1 MIGAS
6 DWKTVLLACPELT
19 DLKLPTTKMNSQKRS
34 IWVAL
39 IGALFASPSFA
50 QSDNSDDVVK
60 LETFVVTG
68 SNLSRALEAAA
79 VPVTTFTAIDI
90 EALGATTI
98 SDIVDALPF
107 SSNVGF
113 NETNTGPNDARGDVS
128 TVNLRNLGT
137 GRTLVLLN
145 GRRMSAHGVTPG
157 TPPIQFVN
165 LNSIPVA
172 AIQQIDVLRDGASAI
187 YGSDAIG
194 GVLNT
199 RLRSNFTGF
208 QVSAMGMWGDPA
220 PNDYNLDVAGGVESA
235 DGRTHLSVFAS
246 YYEREGLMA
255 SERPYAANADKR
267 PLVDEPFASNSRFN
281 RQSSSSPYGRFT
293 ALTDA
298 GVSVGVTGVTPT
310 TGTARGRFHVNPAT
324 GAIASGTGPSANYDF
339 QLDGQ
344 LLPSTQRVSLFSVIE
359 HEISENMSAFAE
371 VSYYGSES
379 NGQTAT
385 TPISQGTDGII
396 VPKTNYYN
404 PVGTRFYGPGTA
416 NPTGTPRNV
425 VIRNYRPVDIGPRT
439 YTTELDS
446 YRIVAG
452 LRGKTE
458 SDWDWET
465 GVLHMSGKT
474 YQENNGYMSASR
486 LTSQLALS
494 TPDAFNPFGGPNVNA
509 ADVVDKVVIDI
520 WDRGTGTISSLDG
533 KISGQKF
540 ELPGGPIAMVFGGEI
555 REEGMKQRN
564 DPFGIAD
571 DVIAQSEQ
579 IDIDANRTMMGAYT
593 EGLLPL
599 AEGLDLRVAA
609 RFEDY
614 EDFSAV
620 KPAAALSWRPFEALM
635 IRASYN
641 EGFRAP
647 GVAELYQPQRA
658 RRNEGLIDGAREGQ
672 EDAVGTVTKRVV
684 TGGNPDLQPEESQ
697 SYNIGFVLD
706 IPQIKGV
713 SISMD
718 VYKIESTDRIDN
730 PNNQDEL
737 NIDEALWLANG
748 GSNDRVL
755 REAQTDSDRA
765 LGIPGRLIEIQG
777 TYDNLDSRTIEGI
790 DFGIAWVSPRFEVG
804 TVTLKAEGT
813 YVSKLA
819 DADRDGNTS
828 NMIRNGGNPRVKG
841 LVSASWNRKS
851 WSAYLSARYLSDYEN
866 SRTYDSPVGDPNSI
880 PLVLESQWILN
891 ASVGYKFAKGG
902 ALEGTSMRFGVN
914 NIQNVEPPLYLSSSD
929 GYDSSYY
936 NPRGRQFFAQLT
948 HKF

>member
-1 MIGAS
+1 MNQKPRS
-6 DWKTVLLACPELT
+6 VLATLLGLSAVSLA
-19 DLKLPTTKMNSQKRS
+19 
-34 IWVAL
+34 
-39 IGALFASPSFA
+39 FA
-50 QSDNSDDVVK
+50 QSDSSDDVVK
-60 LETFVVTG
+60 LEAFTVTG
-68 SNLSRALEAAA
+68 SNLSRSLEEGAL
-79 VPVTTFTAIDI
+79 PVTSFTAIDI

-98 SDIVDALPF
+98 ADIVAAMPF
-107 SSNVGF
+107 SQNVGF

-199 RLRSNFTGF
+199 RLRYNFTGF
-208 QVSAMGMWGDPA
+208 QISAKGTWGDPA
-220 PNDYNLDVAGGVESA
+220 PNDYNLDLAGGVESK
-235 DGRTHLSVFAS
+235 DGRTNLAIFAS

-255 SERPYAANADKR
+255 RDRYYSANADKR

-298 GVSVGVTGVTPT
+298 GVSVGVSGVTPSS
-310 TGTARGRFHVNPAT
+310 GSARGRFHVNPDT
-324 GAIASGTGPSANYDF
+324 GAITSGTGPSANYDF

-344 LLPSTQRVSLFSVIE
+344 LLPSTQRTSLFSVIE
-359 HEISENMSAFAE
+359 HEVSENLSVFAE
-371 VSYYGSES
+371 FSYYTSQS
-379 NGQTAT
+379 DGQTAT
-385 TPISQGTDGII
+385 IPISQGTDGVI

-425 VIRNYRPVDIGPRT
+425 VIRNYRPTEIGPRT
-439 YTTELDS
+439 YSTDLDS
-446 YRIVAG
+446 YRVVAG
-452 LRGKTE
+452 LRGKTAF
-458 SDWDWET
+458 DWDWEA
-465 GVLHMSGKT
+465 GVLHMTGKT
-474 YQENNGYMSASR
+474 DQVNNGYMSQS
-486 LTSQLALS
+486 LLEKQLALN
-494 TPDAFNPFGGPNVNA
+494 TPSAFNPFGGPGANS
-509 ADVVDKVVIDI
+509 ADVLNEFVIDI

-533 KISGQKF
+533 KISGEKF
-540 ELPGGPIAMVFGGEI
+540 ELPGGPIAMVFGGEV
-555 REEGMKQRN
+555 REESMKQRN
-564 DPFGIAD
+564 DPYGLAD

-579 IDIDANRTMMGAYT
+579 IDIDANRTMFGVYT
-593 EGLLPL
+593 EGLFPL
-599 AEGLDLRVAA
+599 LDRVDLRVAA

-614 EDFSAV
+614 EDFNAL
-620 KPAAALSWRPFEALM
+620 KPAAAMSWRPIEALL

-672 EDAVGTVTKRVV
+672 EDAIGTVTKRVV
-684 TGGNPDLQPEESQ
+684 TGGNPDLEPEESQ

-706 IPQIKGV
+706 VPQIKGL
-713 SISMD
+713 SLTMD
-718 VYKIESTDRIDN
+718 IFKIESTDRIDN
-730 PNNQDEL
+730 PNSQEEL
-737 NIDEALWLANG
+737 NIDEAFWLAG
-748 GSNDRVL
+748 GGRNDRVL

-777 TYDNLDSRTIEGI
+777 TYDNLDSRRIEGV
-790 DFGIAWVSPRFEVG
+790 DFGVTWISPQFEVG
-804 TVTLKAEGT
+804 TMTLKAEGT
-813 YVSKLA
+813 YVAKL
-819 DADRDGNTS
+819 DDID
-828 NMIRNGGNPRVKG
+828 RNGNVTNRIRVVGNPRVKS
-841 LVSASWNRKS
+841 LFSASWIRKN
-851 WSAYLSARYLSDYEN
+851 WSAYFSATHLSDYEN
-866 SRTYDSPVGDPNSI
+866 SSSYDSPVGDPNSI
-880 PLVLESQWILN
+880 PLVLDAQWIMN
-891 ASVGYKFAKGG
+891 TSVGYRFAKGG
-902 ALEGTSMRFGVN
+902 ALEGTSLRFGVN
-914 NIQNVEPPLYLSSSD
+914 NLMDEAPPLYLSSSD

-936 NPRGRQFFAQLT
+936 NPRGRQWFAQLT